1 MRGNLRFVPNKFSYL
16 TSVLASEYYHKKPH
30 ELPSVERKEDYLTN
44 QNDLL
49 DFSLAPSCGIQQ
61 RLQTNEGLQRY
72 YQIYK

>member
-1 MRGNLRFVPNKFSYL
+1 MRGKLRFVPNKLSYL
-16 TSVLASEYYHKKPH
+16 TSVLASEYYHKKSP

-49 DFSLAPSCGIQQ
+49 EFSLAPSCGIQQ
-61 RLQTNEGLQRY
+61 RLLTNEGLQRY